1 MLGALLEGPGRFKLS
16 PMPTPVPKAGEVL
29 VRLEQTGVCGSDV
42 HLFLGHRTLPGPLV
56 IGHEGL
62 GQIVAV
68 GEGVSRSIGERV
80 VIEPNCP
87 CGRCRFC
94 TQKQGAICPHKRVL
108 GVTEQGCFAEY
119 LAWPEAFC
127 WNVPAGL
134 SDADAVTVEPMAVAY
149 HALKK
154 SGVINGETV
163 LVIGL
168 GAIGLLLTHLALA
181 QGLTVWV
188 LDPQPRRLQT
198 ALAMG
203 AQPADVKAIPDDV
216 AVVFECAGAK
226 DTASLAITLAPRG
239 AKVVL
244 LGISG
249 HPASFIPL
257 QVVREGISIL
267 PSLIYDHPQDF
278 QSVLDLIAGGI
289 IRPGFI
295 VSHRTKLEDIQNAL
309 EWAARGEVL
318 KVVVTMGG

>member
-1 MLGALLEGPGRFKLS
+1 MGAGPS
-16 PMPTPVPKAGEVL
+16 A
-29 VRLEQTGVCGSDV
+29 
-42 HLFLGHRTLPGPLV
+42 
-56 IGHEGL
+56 
-62 GQIVAV
+62 
-68 GEGVSRSIGERV
+68 
-80 VIEPNCP
+80 
-87 CGRCRFC
+87 
-94 TQKQGAICPHKRVL
+94 
-108 GVTEQGCFAEY
+108 
-119 LAWPEAFC
+119 
-127 WNVPAGL
+127 
-134 SDADAVTVEPMAVAY
+134 
-149 HALKK
+149 
-154 SGVINGETV
+154 
-163 LVIGL
+163 
-168 GAIGLLLTHLALA
+168 
-181 QGLTVWV
+181 
-188 LDPQPRRLQT
+188 RRLQT